1 MSRIIT
7 TFSLRR
13 HDRLDRPMLRLSAVL
28 EKFSGA
34 NLLVVGDLM
43 LDRFIWGNVERLSP
57 EAPVPVLRVISE
69 KSSLGGAANVIHNIR
84 SLGGRVTACG
94 FVGKDEAGRR
104 IVAALRKIGA
114 STAGVIADP
123 RFQTIEKSRIIA
135 SPHHQQIVR
144 LDRENHQ
151 SVPDS
156 TLKRLR
162 DFIVAN
168 APRFNAI
175 VVSDYGKGTIHDE
188 FLAWLADTAARR
200 KMICIV
206 DPKKENY
213 ERYRFPTLITPN
225 KSEASEAS
233 GIPISDERSLFA
245 AGKKLLRKWRA
256 QAVLIT
262 RGAEGMSL
270 FRPGFPVTHF
280 PTEPRDVF
288 EVTGAGDTVVAVCAL
303 ALATG
308 ASFAEAAVLANI
320 AAGFVGDEVGT
331 VAVPIERLKHSI
343 EANT

>member
-1 MSRIIT
+1 
-7 TFSLRR
+7 
-13 HDRLDRPMLRLSAVL
+13 MLMEIETSTLSAVL
-28 EKFSGA
+28 DKFAGA

-43 LDRFIWGNVERLSP
+43 LDRFIWGDVERLSP
-57 EAPVPVLRVISE
+57 EAPVPVLRVVSE

-94 FVGKDEAGRR
+94 IVGKDDAGKR
-104 IVAALRKIGA
+104 IVAALGKIGA
-114 STAGVIADP
+114 STAGVIADA

-151 SVPDS
+151 LLREP

-162 DFIVAN
+162 HFIASK
-168 APRFNAI
+168 ARQFNAI
-175 VVSDYGKGTIHDE
+175 VVSDYGKGTIHGE
-188 FLAWLADTAARR
+188 FLEWLAGASGRQNFV
-200 KMICIV
+200 CVV

-233 GIPISDERSLFA
+233 GIAISDERSLLA

-256 QAVLIT
+256 EAVLIT
-262 RGAEGMSL
+262 RGSEGMSL
-270 FRPGFPVTHF
+270 FRPRLPVWHF
-280 PTEPRDVF
+280 PTQARDVF
-288 EVTGAGDTVVAVCAL
+288 EVTVAGDTVVAVCAL
-303 ALATG
+303 TLATG
-308 ASFAEAAVLANI
+308 AGFAEAAVLANV

-331 VAVPIERLKHSI
+331 VAVPFKKLKRSI
-343 EANT
+343 EENP

>member
-1 MSRIIT
+1 
-7 TFSLRR
+7 
-13 HDRLDRPMLRLSAVL
+13 MLQLSAIL
-28 EKFSGA
+28 EKFTDV

-43 LDRFIWGNVERLSP
+43 LDRFIWGDVERLSP
-57 EAPVPVLRVISE
+57 EAPVPVLRVVSE
-69 KSSLGGAANVIHNIR
+69 KFSLGGAANVIHNIR

-94 FVGKDEAGRR
+94 IVGKDEAGKR
-104 IVAALRKIGA
+104 VLEALNKIGA
-114 STAGVIADP
+114 STAGVIVAP
-123 RFQTIEKSRIIA
+123 RYQTIEKSRIIA

-151 SVPDS
+151 SAGQPI
-156 TLKRLR
+156 LRRLR
-162 DFIVAN
+162 DFIAAQ

-188 FLAWLADTAARR
+188 LLDWLADTAGRR

-225 KSEASEAS
+225 KGEASEAS
-233 GIPISDERSLFA
+233 VIQISDEGSLLA
-245 AGKKLLRKWRA
+245 AGKKLVRKWRA

-262 RGAEGMSL
+262 RGADGMSL
-270 FRPGFPVTHF
+270 FRPGMPVKHF

-288 EVTGAGDTVVAVCAL
+288 EVTGAGDTVAAVCAL
-303 ALATG
+303 ALAARSG
-308 ASFAEAAVLANI
+308 FAEAAVLANI

-331 VAVPIERLKHSI
+331 VAVPIEKLKRSI
-343 EANT
+343 EVHT